1 MDHAANVF
9 HEQPQELITD
19 HVDADT
25 KGFPSGHY
33 DTLVLTSYADHVA
46 ARVWVGEVVICYE
59 KNVFCFQKFVL
70 CTKEE
75 C

>member
-1 MDHAANVF
+1 VDHAANVF

-46 ARVWVGEVVICYE
+46 ARVWVGDILICSII
-59 KNVFCFQKFVL
+59 
-70 CTKEE
+70 
-75 C
+75 